1 MDKWSF
7 TLNSKK
13 QIFMSGFLSLYALL
27 VFLVVLYCLKKDK
40 QWNK

>member
-7 TLNSKK
+7 TLNSKTDFYEW
-13 QIFMSGFLSLYALL
+13 ILSLYALL
-27 VFLVVLYCLKKDK
+27 VFSSIILPEKDK